1 MTDATTAALSSL
13 GSDLSFSISFL
24 AANELVEAAKEGQL
38 ADAELVAVMLFV
50 VVVVSV
56 LKGVVSRQVADALKR
71 RTVKINGEIAAD
83 VEESERESL
92 VQTAL
97 REQSKSLLEFVL
109 LLLLVVQ
116 RIVLSLT
123 VQVVA
128 VSVRSTSASRAVRV
142 ISLLSL
148 VLFFLFLDSSTGRR

>member
-56 LKGVVSRQVADALKR
+56 LKGVVSRRVADALKR
-71 RTVKINGEIAAD
+71 RTVRINGEIAPD
-83 VEESERESL
+83 VNESERDSL

-116 RIVLSLT
+116 RITLSLT

>member
-24 AANELVEAAKEGQL
+24 AASELVEAAKEGQL

-83 VEESERESL
+83 VEESERELL

>member
-24 AANELVEAAKEGQL
+24 AASELVEAAKEGQL

-83 VEESERESL
+83 VDEAERELL
-92 VQTAL
+92 VQKAL
-97 REQSKSLLEFVL
+97 QEQSKSLLEFVL

>member
-71 RTVKINGEIAAD
+71 RTVKINGEIADD
-83 VEESERESL
+83 VTDSERESL